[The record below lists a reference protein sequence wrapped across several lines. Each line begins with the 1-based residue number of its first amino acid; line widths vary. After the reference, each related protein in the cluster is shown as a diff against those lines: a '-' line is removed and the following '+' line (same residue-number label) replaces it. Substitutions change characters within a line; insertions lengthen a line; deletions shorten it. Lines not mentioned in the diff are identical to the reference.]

1 MKNCFD
7 TRKWIGRGLLLA
19 ALAGTSVMTSC
30 EYDDS
35 DLLNRIEE
43 VENRL
48 SQLETKLNS
57 EVESLKQL
65 LEGKATITSATKAD
79 GVWTIVLSDGQT
91 ITVNEASSDS
101 VISVI
106 EENGTYYWTLGGEKL
121 LVDGKPV
128 AVSGAAPSL
137 RVDST
142 TKEWM
147 VSPDGGKTWMGTG
160 IIGENA
166 ALFKKVEADDAN
178 VYFTLA
184 DGTELAI
191 AKKGAGSGFNL
202 RFLAGKQYFDA
213 GQSKT
218 VAIDM
223 TNVKKATIV
232 GKPEGW
238 KATLKEDKLTVTAP
252 ASGATNVEKQGSIA
266 ILAVSNDGKSDIGE
280 LAVVQGI
287 AYFDLSASDEI
298 VTLKHKMAVDQ
309 YNYWGT
315 YIGVMKLNEFSVE
328 AVELLLEDTS
338 RMKADDKGFTKSLKD
353 LMAPGQEPE
362 KGTSYIV
369 WGVPYLY
376 DGTSHSQGPQIKE
389 MQYVT
394 VTTQN
399 IDFSTSVVAFDDAQI
414 KLTAVG
420 VNRYLGGVTAKE
432 NFDAEGMIGSINQF
446 GVSDSG
452 YAILS
457 NSYEGPLSRYAM
469 MWNTPNTLKP
479 GQEYVV
485 WALPIKSGAFTVE
498 DLYTW
503 EVALKSIVK
512 GGTAL
517 ATIGEVTATITSV
530 QATVTPSEN
539 TYKFYSEYFTA
550 ADMAKYETDDALFDY
565 LLTRPA
571 KTGEA
576 TVSRTGL
583 NAGDKGWIAAVA
595 VDAEGKAGELQ
606 KVEANAKEI
615 NWIDTKITGE
625 LISDN
630 SRAYLKVSTEG
641 GEVAKYVYYWK
652 AKQQFENDW
661 VLKGDM
667 EKLENSM
674 ATMYETPQYG
684 YYAIE
689 TASIP
694 ETGIVIPAAGAWPD
708 KLTNGTEY
716 IVAAMG
722 FDAEGQPTRLYHG
735 YVTPSVKFE
744 GKIIRTTAA
753 DYAKDMPVITS
764 VERSGKSGFAKAHI
778 TVPEGVKC
786 YVYTNDRQSMPAL
799 TDFASLT
806 GRVVGN
812 GTLMTE
818 SGVYTSTS
826 YGYYVNQVFFVAW
839 VDTDGNT
846 HVCYDMKVFLGD
858 YVTTDDGKPT
868 VASVEGESWTIQNG
882 EGNQECYVLATDK
895 AVTDPYLLTVQV
907 LRDGTALSGAVT
919 VKEGMKVYAVW
930 VDASGNT
937 HEAKELSL

>member
-1 MKNCFD
+1 MKNCID

-48 SQLETKLNS
+48 SQLETKLND
-57 EVESLKQL
+57 EVKSLKQL

-79 GVWTIVLSDGQT
+79 GVWTIVLSTGET
-91 ITVNEASSDS
+91 ITVNEASADS

-106 EENGTYYWTLGGEKL
+106 EEEGTYYWALGGEKL

-137 RVDST
+137 RVDSI

-191 AKKGAGSGFNL
+191 AKKGAESGFNL

-232 GKPEGW
+232 GKPDGW

-252 ASGATNVEKQGSIA
+252 ATGATGVEKEGSIA
-266 ILAVSNDGKSDIGE
+266 ILAVSNDGKSDICE

-287 AYFDLSASDEI
+287 SYFNLSAEGEA
-298 VTLKHKMAVDQ
+298 VTLKHRFAPDYWNYYGD
-309 YNYWGT
+309 YN
-315 YIGVMKLNEFSVE
+315 GVMKLNDFSVD
-328 AVELLLEDTS
+328 ALKQLLDDTS
-338 RMKADDKGFTKSLKD
+338 RLKVDEKGYTNKSIKD
-353 LMAPGQEPE
+353 LLAEQGQEVE
-362 KGTSYIV
+362 KGVSYVV
-369 WGVPYLY
+369 WAVPVHYLET
-376 DGTSHSQGPQIKE
+376 GQGPKFE
-389 MQYVT
+389 DLQYVV

-399 IDFSTSVVAFDDAQI
+399 IAFSATASFDEAQI
-414 KLTAVG
+414 KLTAIGVG
-420 VNRYLGGVTAKE
+420 NYLGGVSLKE
-432 NFDAEGMIGSINQF
+432 NFDAESMIDNINYF

-452 YAILS
+452 YARLTG
-457 NSYEGPLSRYAM
+457 SYEGPLSRYAM
-469 MWNTPNTLKP
+469 MWNTPNVLNP
-479 GQEYVV
+479 GKEYVV
-485 WALPIKSGAFTVE
+485 WALPIKSGDFTVD

-503 EVALKSIVK
+503 EVALKTIEK

-517 ATIGEVTATITSV
+517 ATIGEVTSTVTSV
-530 QATVTPSEN
+530 EAKVTPSEN
-539 TYKFYSEYFTA
+539 TYKFYCEYLTA
-550 ADMAKYETDDALFDY
+550 DDMAKYETDDDLFNY
-565 LLTRPA
+565 LLMRPA
-571 KTGEA
+571 KTAEY
-576 TVSRTGL
+576 TVSRSGL
-583 NAGDKGWIAAVA
+583 SAGDKGWIVAVA

-615 NWIDTKITGE
+615 VWTDTKIVGE
-625 LISDN
+625 LIGDN

-641 GEVAKYVYYWK
+641 GEVAKYVYWWK
-652 AKQQFENDW
+652 AKSQFETDW
-661 VLKGDM
+661 VLKGDV
-667 EKLENSM
+667 EKLEKQM
-674 ATMYETPQYG
+674 ATMFDEMQYG

-689 TASIP
+689 PANIP
-694 ETGIVIPAAGAWPD
+694 EEGIVIPAAGAYPN
-708 KLTNGTEY
+708 KLNNGEEY
-716 IVAAMG
+716 IVAAIG
-722 FDAEGQPTRLYHG
+722 FDAEGQPTRLYHDF
-735 YVTPSVKFE
+735 VTPNVTFE
-744 GKIIRTTAA
+744 GKVIRTTAA

-764 VERSGKSGFAKAHI
+764 VELSGKSGYAKAHI

-786 YVYTNDRQSMPAL
+786 YVYTTDRETMPSL
-799 TDFASLT
+799 SDFASLT
-806 GRVVGN
+806 GKVIGE

-818 SGVYTSTS
+818 SGVYTSTK
-826 YGYYVNQVFFVAW
+826 YGYYTGQVFFVAW

-846 HVCYDMKVFLGD
+846 HVCYDMKVFWGD

-868 VASVEGESWTIQNG
+868 VASVEGEKWTIQNG
-882 EGNQECYVLATDK
+882 EGNQQCYVLATDK

-907 LRDGTALSGAVT
+907 LRDGTALNGAVT
-919 VKEGMKVYAVW
+919 VKDGMKVYAVW

-937 HEAKELSL
+937 HEAKELTL